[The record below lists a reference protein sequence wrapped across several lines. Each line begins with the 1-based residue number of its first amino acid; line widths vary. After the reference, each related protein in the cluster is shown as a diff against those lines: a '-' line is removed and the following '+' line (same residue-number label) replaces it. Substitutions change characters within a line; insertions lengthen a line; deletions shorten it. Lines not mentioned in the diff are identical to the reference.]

1 MTQKTQSLERTL
13 TLMPIVLF
21 GLAYMTPLIVFG
33 IYGVLADT
41 TGGVVATAY
50 LVALIAMLF
59 TAYSYGQMVK
69 VYPVSGSAYT
79 FTRKSVNS
87 HLGFLVGWAV
97 LLDYVFLPMVIW
109 LIGAVYLSTTFPGI
123 PIFVWILLF
132 IMITTTI
139 NIIGLRVTTTINL
152 ILMIF
157 QFLVIGFFILLSIIS
172 LTNGEGLGTVF
183 TLEPF
188 ISNNASLPLILA
200 GASVACYSFLGFDA
214 VTTLSEET
222 INPEKTLPKA
232 IFLIALIGGGIF
244 IIASYFVYLIFPDY
258 TQFVNSDSA
267 GLEIARFVGGN
278 LFSSVFL
285 AAMIIAQFT
294 SGLSAQASASRIM
307 YAMGRDNVLPKRI
320 FGMLHSKRNT
330 PILNLFIVAIIGLI
344 ALFMDVS
351 TSTSFINFGAF
362 ITFTFVNVSVIGHY
376 FVKKKQRSG
385 LNFILYLVFPAI
397 GTGLNVWLFSNLDI
411 HALTLG
417 SIWLVL
423 GFLMLLYLTKGFRQS
438 PPEMVFEED

>member
-1 MTQKTQSLERTL
+1 MSQKTQSLERTL

-79 FTRKSVNS
+79 FTRRSVNP
-87 HLGFLVGWAV
+87 HLGFMVGWAV

-109 LIGAVYLSTTFPGI
+109 LIGAVYLSSTFPSI

-132 IMITTTI
+132 IIITTVI
-139 NIIGLRVTTTINL
+139 NIIGIRVTTTINL

-172 LTNGEGLGTVF
+172 LTNGEGLGTIF
-183 TLEPF
+183 SLEPLF
-188 ISNNASLPLILA
+188 NSSASLPLVLA

-222 INPEKTLPKA
+222 INPEKTLPRA
-232 IFLIALIGGGIF
+232 ILLIALIGGGIF
-244 IIASYFVYLIFPDY
+244 VISSYFVYLVFPDY

-307 YAMGRDNVLPKRI
+307 YAMGRDNVLPKKI
-320 FGMLHSKRNT
+320 FGMLHSKRKT
-330 PILNLFIVAIIGLI
+330 PIINLFIVAIVGLI

-376 FVKKKQRSG
+376 FVINRQRKG
-385 LNFILYLVFPAI
+385 INLILYLILPAI
-397 GTGLNVWLFSNLDI
+397 GTGLNIWLFTNLDI

-417 SIWLVL
+417 SIWLIL
-423 GFLMLLYLTKGFRQS
+423 GFLMLLYLTKGFRQT
-438 PPEMVFEED
+438 PPEMEFEEE